1 MKNNKI
7 IILIVTAVVL
17 VAIVVTGI
25 IIAGINKGESTNV
38 GVTDEKGVTNLDG
51 TPIEVEPYYGED
63 GKPVVNDDGY
73 QVYQVKNTY
82 DENGEPVLVT
92 KGVSTSENEFV
103 YIVQI
108 KSEDGIKNKTEEGN
122 VQVTTVFEGNPSKI
136 PQATQ
141 GQQSGNQS
149 ADKTDATQSGQQSG
163 EKTTATTAKPQ
174 SQPTTE
180 PRDLPD
186 TIDLGGV
193 FGTVTKDESKGTN
206 IYKGHFVESELTD
219 LKEAVVN
226 SDINATFTKGVYV
239 PEKIGDYTVVQ
250 IAYVRLYTYY
260 DEAFEEYD
268 WYSERGIFK
277 PGNDKDPIVYL
288 GKNDT
293 FDPGDD
299 AASIHS
305 LFLIELA

>member
-1 MKNNKI
+1 MKNNKL

-17 VAIVVTGI
+17 VAIVVIGI
-25 IIAGINKGESTNV
+25 IIAGINNGEGSGS
-38 GVTDEKGVTNLDG
+38 GVTNEKGVTNLDG
-51 TPIEVEPYYGED
+51 TPIEIEPYYGED
-63 GKPVVNDDGY
+63 GKPVVNDEGY

-82 DENGEPVLVT
+82 DEKGEPVLVT
-92 KGVSTSENEFV
+92 KGVSTNENEFI

-108 KSEDGIKNKTEEGN
+108 KTEDGIKNKIEEGN

-136 PQATQ
+136 PQATA
-141 GQQSGNQS
+141 GDKVENKP
-149 ADKTDATQSGQQSG
+149 ADKTDATQSG
-163 EKTTATTAKPQ
+163 EKTTAATKPQ

-180 PRDLPD
+180 KRELPD

-193 FGTVTKDESKGTN
+193 FGTVTRDESKGEN
-206 IYKGHFVESELTD
+206 IYKGHFVESELTN

-277 PGNDKDPIVYL
+277 PGNDNDPIVYL

-293 FDPGDD
+293 FDPGEET
-299 AASIHS
+299 ASIHS